1 MSPDQKEKVKINRD
15 PEIPKDLAS
24 TFVATIRSCEEAAKA
39 ARRFLISGDRNDA
52 TRFMNAR
59 MVMKSMACKQ
69 PLVRIEGGICSG
81 GHPFSDEDRQ
91 KALILLR
98 EADEKAR
105 L

>member
-1 MSPDQKEKVKINRD
+1 MPQEEDVVINRG
-15 PEIPKDLAS
+15 PVIPKERAGTFVDMILAS
-24 TFVATIRSCEEAAKA
+24 EDVARWG
-39 ARRFLISGDRNDA
+39 RRFLISGDRNDA

-91 KALILLR
+91 KVLILLR
-98 EADEKAR
+98 EADEKAC